1 MPKFFGFI
9 MFGNRCFGK
18 LYDCL
23 ALAYKVTVV
32 LVSQLSLSFSELHI
46 LGLSLSLPWVEKAI
60 SRAEGQIIGGGR
72 AERPR

>member
-32 LVSQLSLSFSELHI
+32 LVSQLSLSFSVLPI
-46 LGLSLSLPWVEKAI
+46 LGLSLSLSGDLFGPIKMRILQTLELH
-60 SRAEGQIIGGGR
+60 
-72 AERPR
+72 